1 MELQFQVS
9 QSVNVNMLHWAAI
22 TCGNRCY
29 RARDL
34 ADGLDTT
41 TPCVF
46 ATLIVMRRVAQQTA
60 RASSHADQLAN
71 LYTPELQPSR
81 RRHELQMV

>member
-1 MELQFQVS
+1 
-9 QSVNVNMLHWAAI
+9 MLHWEAI
-22 TCGNRCY
+22 TYENRCY

-34 ADGLDTT
+34 AEGLDTT
-41 TPCVF
+41 ILCVF
-46 ATLIVMRRVAQQTA
+46 ATLTVMRRPAQQTA